1 MSRWTILAVLFTAR
15 ISVAVTFQA
24 VAAIL
29 PFLVADLGLTYT
41 RAGTLIGLFMLPGVL
56 LAIPAGWLGA
66 RFGDKTVTLC
76 GLAAMIAGSVI
87 FAQAGSFELAAFGRV
102 LGGSG
107 AIILNV
113 LLAKMTTDWFAGREI
128 ATAMGFLTSS
138 WPLGLALAMA
148 AFGWW
153 VTVAGWPTV
162 LYATAGVS
170 ALGFVLIA
178 TMYRRPPAAATAA
191 GGSPF
196 RIGRRG
202 FQLAVLAGVVWGTFN
217 ASAVI
222 FVSFVPTF
230 LIENGWSAAS
240 ANGAASLTVWLCVP
254 LILLGGHI
262 ADRTG
267 RGALVIGGSTLVTGL
282 LMAAMPVAP
291 APLAVLVLVGVVW
304 ATPAGPI
311 MALPQILP
319 IDERA
324 AGFGIF
330 FTVFYLSM
338 ATLPPAA
345 GWLLDLAGDP
355 RAPLLFAAAIMAST
369 TPVVWLFRRR
379 APGLERRPA
388 ASVSRPAPDPIAG
401 RARRRD

>member
-66 RFGDKTVTLC
+66 RFGDKTVALY

-87 FAQAGSFELAAFGRV
+87 FAHAGSFGQAAFGRV
-102 LGGSG
+102 VGGSG
-107 AIILNV
+107 AIVLNV

-153 VTVAGWPTV
+153 VTVAGWPAV

-170 ALGFVLIA
+170 ALGFMLMA
-178 TMYRRPPAAATAA
+178 TTYRRPPAAATAA
-191 GGSPF
+191 GGSRF

-202 FQLAVLAGVVWGTFN
+202 LELAVLAGVVWGTFN

-222 FVSFVPTF
+222 FVSFAPTF
-230 LIENGWSAAS
+230 LIGSGWSAAS
-240 ANGAASLTVWLCVP
+240 ANGMASLMVWLCVP

-267 RGALVIGGSTLVTGL
+267 RSASVIGGSTLVTGL
-282 LMAAMPVAP
+282 LMAAMPVTP
-291 APLAVLVLVGVVW
+291 APLVVLVLVGVAW
-304 ATPAGPI
+304 AAPAGPI
-311 MALPQILP
+311 MAMPQILP
-319 IDERA
+319 SEERA

-345 GWLLDLAGDP
+345 GWLLDFAGDP
-355 RAPLLFAAAIMAST
+355 RAPLLFAATIMTST

-379 APGLERRPA
+379 ASGFERP
-388 ASVSRPAPDPIAG
+388 PAPLL
-401 RARRRD
+401 